1 MGWRSTWRQ
10 PNLEKDFNTVML
22 FGATPFAATTF
33 AGVGIQNITVLANS
47 NRLNIAIGNTT
58 VGLITQVNVTGQQFN
73 LATNPVSVITW
84 NPIPP
89 GVNQVWVPI
98 DPDA

>member
-1 MGWRSTWRQ
+1 M
-10 PNLEKDFNTVML
+10 F
-22 FGATPFAATTF
+22 FGATSFSASPFAD
-33 AGVGIQNITVLANS
+33 AGEINALAIVTG
-47 NRLNIAIGNTT
+47 NRLNVTIGNTT
-58 VGLITQVNVTGQQFN
+58 VAFPIIVPVTGQQFN
-73 LATNPVSVITW
+73 LATNPVSVISW

>member
-1 MGWRSTWRQ
+1 M
-10 PNLEKDFNTVML
+10 F
-22 FGATPFAATTF
+22 FGTTTF
-33 AGVGIQNITVLANS
+33 AQTTFSDIGSSTVS
-47 NRLNIAIGNTT
+47 PTVIVSGNRLNISIGNIAPIPNQ
-58 VGLITQVNVTGQQFN
+58 LIVPTGVQFS

-89 GVNQVWVPI
+89 GVNQVWVPV

>member
-1 MGWRSTWRQ
+1 M
-10 PNLEKDFNTVML
+10 F
-22 FGATPFAATTF
+22 FGTTTF
-33 AGVGIQNITVLANS
+33 AQTTFSDIGSSTVSPVVIVSGNRFNITIGNIGPIPNQLIVPTGIQ
-47 NRLNIAIGNTT
+47 LN
-58 VGLITQVNVTGQQFN
+58 V
-73 LATNPVSVITW
+73 ATNPVSAITW

>member
-1 MGWRSTWRQ
+1 M
-10 PNLEKDFNTVML
+10 F
-22 FGATPFAATTF
+22 FGTTTF
-33 AGVGIQNITVLANS
+33 AQTTFSDIGSSQVSPVVIVSGNIGPIPNVLIVPTGV
-47 NRLNIAIGNTT
+47 
-58 VGLITQVNVTGQQFN
+58 QFS

-89 GVNQVWVPI
+89 GVNQVWVPV

>member
-1 MGWRSTWRQ
+1 M
-10 PNLEKDFNTVML
+10 F
-22 FGATPFAATTF
+22 FGSTTF
-33 AGVGIQNITVLANS
+33 AQAPFSDIGGGGITVLAQG
-47 NRLNIAIGNTT
+47 NRLNIAIGNAIADIT
-58 VGLITQVNVTGQQFN
+58 VTVNITGQQFN

-89 GVNQVWVPI
+89 GVNQVWVPV

>member
-1 MGWRSTWRQ
+1 M
-10 PNLEKDFNTVML
+10 F
-22 FGATPFAATTF
+22 FGTTTF
-33 AGVGIQNITVLANS
+33 AQTTFSDIGSSTVS
-47 NRLNIAIGNTT
+47 PTVIVSGNRLNISIGNIATIPNQ
-58 VGLITQVNVTGQQFN
+58 LIVPTGVQFS

-89 GVNQVWVPI
+89 GVNQVWVPV

>member
-1 MGWRSTWRQ
+1 M
-10 PNLEKDFNTVML
+10 F
-22 FGATPFAATTF
+22 FGTTTF
-33 AGVGIQNITVLANS
+33 AQTTFSDIGSSTVS
-47 NRLNIAIGNTT
+47 PTVIVSGNRLNISIGNIETIPNQ
-58 VGLITQVNVTGQQFN
+58 LIVPTGVQFS

-89 GVNQVWVPI
+89 GVNQVWVPV

>member
-1 MGWRSTWRQ
+1 M
-10 PNLEKDFNTVML
+10 F
-22 FGATPFAATTF
+22 FGTTTF
-33 AGVGIQNITVLANS
+33 AQTTFSDIGSSTVS
-47 NRLNIAIGNTT
+47 PIVIVSGNRLNISIGNITPIPNQ
-58 VGLITQVNVTGQQFN
+58 LIVPTGVQFS

>member
-1 MGWRSTWRQ
+1 M
-10 PNLEKDFNTVML
+10 F
-22 FGATPFAATTF
+22 FGTTTF
-33 AGVGIQNITVLANS
+33 AQTTFSDIGSSQVSPIVVVSGNQ
-47 NRLNIAIGNTT
+47 LNIAIGNLGPIPDVLIVPT
-58 VGLITQVNVTGQQFN
+58 GLQLNVATG
-73 LATNPVSVITW
+73 TPSVISW